1 MGEVAR
7 GGAAAGRV
15 SDAAGIALSGDA
27 VAGNTVVR
35 STPAA
40 HGSGATAGAGVEA
53 GRVPIA
59 PAVTESG
66 DIVVG
71 RAPGAPNA
79 VAGGI
84 AAHHTS
90 AADLRLAAIDIGTVS
105 TRLLCA
111 TVRDGAITQEFK
123 RTIITDLGAGV
134 DATGRFAP
142 DAVARVL
149 DACARFCAD
158 IAAHGAQHVSTTLTS
173 AARDAKNGDL
183 LLNGLCELG
192 LKPQVIPG
200 EVEARLTFYGVA
212 RDFPGERIAVA
223 DLGGG
228 STELTVGAL
237 TAHLGKLPADT
248 LASRPDRPSPGAPT
262 PRPVER
268 LALERVASLD
278 IGCRRVTERFFASLP
293 PRVDE
298 LAAAAAWARDLY
310 VPYWQELGS
319 RPDRLVAVGGTVTTL
334 VALVHELAVYDST
347 FVHLRDLTLSQ
358 VEACIDLMRGLDA
371 AGIAALPGV
380 QAKRAGVLLAG
391 AVALRELM
399 RAGGYDRLTVSE
411 NSLLVGAVATMADAL
426 VSGTTAIGWVPEL
439 SAHV

>member
-1 MGEVAR
+1 MMGEAAR
-7 GGAAAGRV
+7 GEVTASR
-15 SDAAGIALSGDA
+15 
-27 VAGNTVVR
+27 
-35 STPAA
+35 TPAA
-40 HGSGATAGAGVEA
+40 QGS
-53 GRVPIA
+53 A
-59 PAVTESG
+59 PC
-66 DIVVG
+66 
-71 RAPGAPNA
+71 APNA
-79 VAGGI
+79 
-84 AAHHTS
+84 AASRTP

-111 TVRDGAITQEFK
+111 TVHDGVITQEFK

-149 DACARFCAD
+149 DACAQFCAD
-158 IAAHGAQHVSTTLTS
+158 IAAHGAQRVSTTLTS
-173 AARDAKNGDL
+173 AARDANNGDQ
-183 LLNGLCELG
+183 LLNGLRELG

-237 TAHLGKLPADT
+237 T
-248 LASRPDRPSPGAPT
+248 SRPDELPNSASAPHPDEPSPGALAPC
-262 PRPVER
+262 PVER

-293 PRVDE
+293 PRADE

-310 VPYWQELGS
+310 VPYWQELER
-319 RPDRLVAVGGTVTTL
+319 RPERLVAVGGTVTTL
-334 VALVHELAVYDST
+334 VALVHELTVYDSS
-347 FVHLRDLTLSQ
+347 FVHLRDLTLGQ
-358 VEACIDLMRGLDA
+358 VETCIDLMRGLDTE
-371 AGIAALPGV
+371 GIAALPGV
-380 QAKRAGVLLAG
+380 QPKRAGVLLAG
-391 AVALRELM
+391 AVALSELM

-411 NSLLVGAVATMADAL
+411 NSLLVGAVATMAEAC
-426 VSGTTAIGWVPEL
+426 SIGATAIGWMPEL
-439 SAHV
+439 SQ